1 MSGMAG
7 TRLRRPVIPFSVS
20 GIPKT
25 SQLDKPCFLLPAGSL
40 DQRLVFVDF
49 FDKASQQSSATDPF
63 FLRQAYMDSRL
74 VNIGFGNAV
83 KVGRILAVVN
93 PGSSPIR
100 KLKEEARLEKKL
112 IDVTEGRRTRAII
125 VLDSGHLVLSSV
137 QPETISQRLLAMDLD
152 QRNPKQMLS
161 KTKQEEH
168 HE

>member
-1 MSGMAG
+1 
-7 TRLRRPVIPFSVS
+7 
-20 GIPKT
+20 
-25 SQLDKPCFLLPAGSL
+25 
-40 DQRLVFVDF
+40 
-49 FDKASQQSSATDPF
+49 
-63 FLRQAYMDSRL
+63 MDSKL

-125 VLDSGHLVLSSV
+125 LLDSGHLVLSSV
-137 QPETISQRLLAMDLD
+137 QPETISQRLLAMELD
-152 QRNPKQMLS
+152 QRNPKQAS
-161 KTKQEEH
+161 AKGKQEEK